1 MACTILLLLRKI
13 LLLILYV
20 CIIIGRGLHINNLPD
35 EVLQEVFELVW
46 FIDGDAAIALQQ
58 VEGTRWRSA
67 VHDWEKAYTLS
78 LENNIMLYMTYM
90 TA

>member
-1 MACTILLLLRKI
+1 M
-13 LLLILYV
+13 
-20 CIIIGRGLHINNLPD
+20 IGRGLHINNLPD

-67 VHDWEKAYTLS
+67 VHD
-78 LENNIMLYMTYM
+78 
-90 TA
+90 

>member
-1 MACTILLLLRKI
+1 MACTILPLLRKI

-20 CIIIGRGLHINNLPD
+20 SIMIGRDLHINNLPD

-46 FIDGDAAIALQQ
+46 FIDGDAVIALHQ

-67 VHDWEKAYTLS
+67 VHD
-78 LENNIMLYMTYM
+78 
-90 TA
+90 